1 MAFFI
6 FEYGKITD
14 SLPARLPF
22 FIIIIM
28 FEIESILFKLRII
41 DYELRIY
48 TYYHE
53 DFLTPGS
60 IPSFA
65 NSRKQ
70 IRQIPKS
77 RIKAFPRPQ
86 RKHRF
91 FCRVE
96 NLGFFNALAF
106 TDVFAI
112 NKLIGITLLISH
124 FFSSNP
130 SLPPQRR
137 GELGI

>member
-6 FEYGKITD
+6 LEYGKDTD
-14 SLPARLPF
+14 SLPASDPF

-28 FEIESILFKLRII
+28 FEIESIFLFFYQL
-41 DYELRIY
+41 
-48 TYYHE
+48 

-65 NSRKQ
+65 NSLKQ
-70 IRQIPKS
+70 IRHKPKS
-77 RIKAFPRPQ
+77 LIKAFPRPQ

-91 FCRVE
+91 LTRVE
-96 NLGFFNALAF
+96 NFAFFLLLAL

-112 NKLIGITLLISH
+112 PVLK
-124 FFSSNP
+124 F
-130 SLPPQRR
+130 
-137 GELGI
+137 